1 MFDCCDRIYEGD
13 KFKIYDC
20 KTNLPGGGTCTDE
33 ESCKE
38 NFKKG
43 AIVVEEAAKAKN
55 EETDDGIAAW
65 IIIVIVVGSLLCIV
79 LIVFA
84 ILTKCFKQSPCH
96 KSNKKKSY
104 PMKYAIGEDE
114 EV

>member
-1 MFDCCDRIYEGD
+1 MFECCDRVYEGD

-43 AIVVEEAAKAKN
+43 VIVIEEAAKVKP
-55 EETDDGIAAW
+55 EETDEGLEVW
-65 IIIVIVVGSLLCIV
+65 IIIVIVIGSLLVCI
-79 LIVFA
+79 LIVVA
-84 ILTKCFKQSPCH
+84 IITKCFKKCPC
-96 KSNKKKSY
+96 KKK
-104 PMKYAIGEDE
+104 KA
-114 EV
+114 

>member
-1 MFDCCDRIYEGD
+1 MFNCCDRVYEGD

-38 NFKKG
+38 NYKKG
-43 AIVVEEAAKAKN
+43 VTVVEEAAEVKS
-55 EETDDGIAAW
+55 EETDEGIAVW
-65 IIIVIVVGSLLCIV
+65 IIIVIVIGSLLVII

-84 ILTKCFKQSPCH
+84 ILTKCFK
-96 KSNKKKSY
+96 
-104 PMKYAIGEDE
+104 
-114 EV
+114 